1 MKRLVCFL
9 IIIGFLPSLT
19 GCGSIY
25 ANFREVEDL
34 LVIQALGLDRL
45 PGGIQATLA
54 SAQEE
59 REPVCMSGVGASVTA
74 ALERANNYSGDE
86 RLFFA
91 HINGVLLGE
100 GAARQGIGEYLSY
113 MCRSTDL
120 IIDMPVFIVR
130 GSTANALMTGIGE
143 SGKSAADM
151 LQGIRA
157 SRVSGGGSRIFT
169 AVGILRYLAR
179 GGSALVTALEAG
191 TAADGLSEG
200 MIVVVAGYAI
210 IKDEKLC
217 GYLDRADADAASLL
231 LNSPGRFDVLVRDSG
246 GASVTLQVS
255 DGSAG
260 ILPVWGEDGS
270 LTGIDVSVK
279 VSASLVEKSA
289 FGEVNDGEYA
299 DRLISALESEIA
311 GRIRSVLQKSRE
323 LEADFLGLGSLVE
336 LTSPLAY
343 RRMPE
348 SFLSRLPQLELR
360 IRVSGALGHTNDIKD
375 A

>member
-1 MKRLVCFL
+1 M
-9 IIIGFLPSLT
+9 
-19 GCGSIY
+19 
-25 ANFREVEDL
+25 
-34 LVIQALGLDRL
+34 
-45 PGGIQATLA
+45 
-54 SAQEE
+54 
-59 REPVCMSGVGASVTA
+59 
-74 ALERANNYSGDE
+74 
-86 RLFFA
+86 
-91 HINGVLLGE
+91 
-100 GAARQGIGEYLSY
+100 
-113 MCRSTDL
+113 
-120 IIDMPVFIVR
+120 
-130 GSTANALMTGIGE
+130 
-143 SGKSAADM
+143 
-151 LQGIRA
+151 
-157 SRVSGGGSRIFT
+157 
-169 AVGILRYLAR
+169 
-179 GGSALVTALEAG
+179 
-191 TAADGLSEG
+191 
-200 MIVVVAGYAI
+200 
-210 IKDEKLC
+210 
-217 GYLDRADADAASLL
+217 
-231 LNSPGRFDVLVRDSG
+231 LVRDSG